1 MERREFL
8 TIAGAASVG
17 ATEACEP
24 QPQQKTALLEL
35 TDRPVAQRTLGS
47 SHGPITRL
55 VSPGDIGEDLKPFVF
70 LDRFELRAGGAVPNF
85 GWHPHS
91 GIATVTYIFQ
101 GAATYEETNGS
112 SGVIR
117 AGGIEWMRAS
127 GGVWHTGG
135 GLPGETIRGF
145 QLWVAMPP
153 ELENAHSESA
163 YIDPADV
170 PAVGPARV
178 ILGQLGEAKSRV
190 PAPDGLTYLAVSLKA
205 GERWTYE
212 PTSGHNLA
220 WLAVH
225 VGALSLPAARQGE
238 LVVFEEGSGAIVIEA
253 KVDTDLVVGSAVKHQ
268 HPLVLGR
275 YSVHTSREALKR
287 GEANI
292 ARMGSEL
299 RSQGR
304 FG

>member
-1 MERREFL
+1 MERRDFL

-17 ATEACEP
+17 AACEP
-24 QPQQKTALLEL
+24 LPSQEAALLDL
-35 TDRPVAQRTLGS
+35 VDRPVALRTLGS

-70 LDRFELRAGGAVPNF
+70 LDRFELRTGGAAPNF

-112 SGVIR
+112 KGVIR

-153 ELENAHSESA
+153 ELENAQSESA
-163 YIDPADV
+163 YIDPAEV
-170 PAVGPARV
+170 PTVGPARV
-178 ILGQLGEAKSRV
+178 ILGQYGEAKSRV
-190 PAPDGLTYLAVSLKA
+190 PAPEGLTYLAVSLKA
-205 GERWTYE
+205 GERWTYA
-212 PTSGHNLA
+212 PTSGHNVA

-225 VGALSLPAARQGE
+225 VGALTLPAARQGE

-253 KVDTDLVVGSAVKHQ
+253 KVDTDLVIGSALKHE

-275 YSVHTSREALKR
+275 YSVHTSRAALQQ

-292 ARMGSEL
+292 ARMGREF